1 MPQRVSEPGVNE
13 IVQGE
18 ITMYDGDQISM
29 KPVFTE
35 EANRDCEERIKSK
48 GYVLNV
54 SGKFMREM
62 GKDFILCAYELT
74 KSKDTELPD
83 INASKPMYVI

>member
-1 MPQRVSEPGVNE
+1 
-13 IVQGE
+13 
-18 ITMYDGDQISM
+18 
-29 KPVFTE
+29 
-35 EANRDCEERIKSK
+35 
-48 GYVLNV
+48 
-54 SGKFMREM
+54 MREM